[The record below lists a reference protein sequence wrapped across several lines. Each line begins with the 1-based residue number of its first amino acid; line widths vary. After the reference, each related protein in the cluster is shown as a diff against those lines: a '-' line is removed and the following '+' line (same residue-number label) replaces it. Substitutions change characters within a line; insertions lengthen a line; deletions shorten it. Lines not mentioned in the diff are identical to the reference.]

1 MAIYRILNPEH
12 EWNLTN
18 QLLAFQIDFHQSKAW
33 VEGGKKGPK
42 PKQIPRP
49 GVNDT
54 AEKKYTTRRKSTR
67 EEVDAWLAKRMQS

>member
-18 QLLAFQIDFHQSKAW
+18 QLLAFQIDFHQQKAW

-42 PKQIPRP
+42 PKPIPRP
-49 GVNDT
+49 GVTDAT
-54 AEKKYTTRRKSTR
+54 EKKYTTRRKSTR
-67 EEVDAWLAKRMQS
+67 EEVDAWIAKRMQS